1 MKLWIYRHFKGNLY
15 EVIAVARNSES
26 EIKEEVVV
34 YKALYE
40 VKDYWK
46 DSLWV
51 RPKKMFLETIE
62 RDWKIMPRFEYIWDK
77 KYKEL

>member
-1 MKLWIYRHFKGNLY
+1 MKLWIYRHFKWKLY
-15 EVIAVARNSES
+15 EVISLAKHSETD
-26 EIKEEVVV
+26 EIMVV
-34 YKALYE
+34 YKPLYE
-40 VKDYWK
+40 SEYYWK
-46 DSLWV
+46 DFLWV